1 MEAAIEIR
9 RLRLRARH
17 GVLDQERVCGNV
29 FEVSAVLTVDYDGS
43 DCLESTVSYAD
54 VVETIK
60 REMAEPS
67 ALLEL
72 CGLPYR
78 SGCVSGVS
86 ACKQGCGHGGQ
97 APSAHVG
104 RDGSCRRHCEC
115 HRPLNS
121 IWKGQLTSPSVNAMI
136 RHHAAVSDARLAPS
150 SLPSM

>member
-67 ALLEL
+67 ALLEH
-72 CGLPYR
+72 
-78 SGCVSGVS
+78 V
-86 ACKQGCGHGGQ
+86 ACRIGQ
-97 APSAHVG
+97 AVCRESAHVG